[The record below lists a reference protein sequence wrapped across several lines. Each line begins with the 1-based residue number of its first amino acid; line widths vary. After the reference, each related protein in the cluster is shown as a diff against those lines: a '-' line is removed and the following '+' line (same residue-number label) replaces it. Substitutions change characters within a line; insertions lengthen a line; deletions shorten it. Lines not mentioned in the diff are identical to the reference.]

1 MSRLTTRMSIM
12 GRKHDIEGGQAHHW
26 KRLLK
31 DHDYQLIEEVVD
43 KLGEHEDIEEDVGCP
58 IETVF
63 KALKNGVY
71 ANIPDLT
78 DGIEFFRDLRLGKIV
93 GDRWRLIVLR
103 EGKGNNFP
111 LYLDCLGKTWA
122 LTKEGLEK

>member
-1 MSRLTTRMSIM
+1 MNRLTQRDGDLYTYNEYITTRSGSCTVGVASLRNKAI
-12 GRKHDIEGGQAHHW
+12 
-26 KRLLK
+26 
-31 DHDYQLIEEVVD
+31 D
-43 KLGEHEDIEEDVGCP
+43 KLGRIEDVEDRLGCQV
-58 IETVF
+58 ETVF
-63 KALKNGVY
+63 KALTNGVY

-78 DGIEFFRDLRLGKIV
+78 DGIEFFKDLRLGSVI

-122 LTKEGLEK
+122 LTKEELQ